1 MFLRC
6 LNFCLALELNEDE
19 NEGPADD
26 ACTDVTIVFVGA
38 DVENLVVG
46 KFGTSDA
53 EDLSDV
59 ADITYGFNICSVLGA
74 DITIEFVGAD
84 VEDLAFD
91 KFDTSD
97 AEELSDVAVN
107 T

>member
-1 MFLRC
+1 M
-6 LNFCLALELNEDE
+6 

-26 ACTDVTIVFVGA
+26 TCTDAAIVFVGA
-38 DVENLVVG
+38 DVEDLVVDN
-46 KFGTSDA
+46 FGTSDA
-53 EDLSDV
+53 EELSDV
-59 ADITYGFNICSVLGA
+59 ADITYGINICSDIGA

-97 AEELSDVAVN
+97 AEELSDVAAN
-107 T
+107 P